1 MLLISLL
8 IYLLHSQSQKKQ
20 GALRIQHTWILE
32 ALQHESFLDA
42 LSCREAK
49 RSFQQI
55 ADTKRG
61 KRDVVGMLS
70 DRCCKGIC
78 FQLCL
83 CEISSQTATP
93 IRVDNCPNSV
103 LKKNLLNQPL
113 QSSCSKKYI
122 NESEGFQANGKMNE
136 IKTENLFALYLT
148 LVQWEKKKYTMSP
161 FRLISCFVGDENTN
175 SFVVYLHL

>member
-1 MLLISLL
+1 MKSRTQKAVKSAVRNACGLSLQFCVCALIYYYFFFPHMLLISLL

-70 DRCCKGIC
+70 DRCCKEIC
-78 FQLCL
+78 FQLRL

-113 QSSCSKKYI
+113 
-122 NESEGFQANGKMNE
+122 
-136 IKTENLFALYLT
+136 
-148 LVQWEKKKYTMSP
+148 
-161 FRLISCFVGDENTN
+161 
-175 SFVVYLHL
+175 